1 MAGAVTAGALVYT
14 VCCTETTGRERI
26 GAAATFHSAR
36 SPAPDHRCSG
46 KGATIAITMISPAH
60 RSPLTRACRACLF
73 ALICV
78 LLSASGHA
86 LTSAHSISL
95 STLGLA
101 VGFCAAFAWS
111 VADRQ
116 RGLLP
121 ITAGLLAGQGVL
133 HLWFAAAPA
142 GGYTGHAATTARPT
156 ATGTPAMVAAHCLAA
171 LLCGLW
177 LWWGER
183 TAFTLTAMLYTRIV
197 LPLLLLVPPL
207 PPTAAAVVARPPAEL
222 GIPATGVEFLRHA
235 MARRGPPGGFPA
247 LSRIRRDTVT
257 A

>member
-1 MAGAVTAGALVYT
+1 
-14 VCCTETTGRERI
+14 
-26 GAAATFHSAR
+26 
-36 SPAPDHRCSG
+36 
-46 KGATIAITMISPAH
+46 MISPAH
-60 RSPLTRACRACLF
+60 HSPLARACRAWIF

-101 VGFCAAFAWS
+101 VGFLAAFAWS

-133 HLWFAAAPA
+133 HLWFTADPA
-142 GGYTGHAATTARPT
+142 GDHTGHAATTTRLT
-156 ATGTPAMVAAHCLAA
+156 ETGTPAMLAAHCLAA

-183 TAFTLTAMLYTRIV
+183 TAFALTATLHTRIV

-207 PPTAAAVVARPPAEL
+207 PPTTATVAARPPAEL
-222 GIPATGVEFLRHA
+222 DAPATGVEFLRHA
-235 MARRGPPGGFPA
+235 MARRGPPGGFPV
-247 LSRIRRDTVT
+247 SRIRRNTVT
-257 A
+257 G

>member
-1 MAGAVTAGALVYT
+1 
-14 VCCTETTGRERI
+14 
-26 GAAATFHSAR
+26 
-36 SPAPDHRCSG
+36 
-46 KGATIAITMISPAH
+46 MISPAH
-60 RSPLTRACRACLF
+60 RSPLARACRAWIF

-101 VGFCAAFAWS
+101 TGFLAAFAWS

-133 HLWFAAAPA
+133 HLWFTADPA
-142 GGYTGHAATTARPT
+142 GSHTGHAAAAARP
-156 ATGTPAMVAAHCLAA
+156 AEADTPAMLAAHGLAA

-183 TAFTLTAMLYTRIV
+183 TAFTLAAALYTRIV
-197 LPLLLLVPPL
+197 LPLLLLVPPS
-207 PPTAAAVVARPPAEL
+207 PAPAAAGVPRPLIELRTPA
-222 GIPATGVEFLRHA
+222 ATVEFLRHA
-235 MARRGPPGGFPA
+235 MARRGPRGRIPA
-247 LSRIRRDTVT
+247 LSRTRRATVPG
-257 A
+257 